1 MSALA
6 LMPMAATMA
15 TVRRFALTDITD
27 ILRTPVR
34 LTDTMARRGLAVES
48 LLERGRGTGMP
59 IMAGATTAIVDTAMA
74 AVMAMDTDEDMAMVV
89 VMRMVAVVMAAD
101 IAVAMLAVVAAT
113 EVAVSMAAEA
123 STAAAVMV
131 AADTG
136 NIAD

>member
-6 LMPMAATMA
+6 LTPMAATMA

-89 VMRMVAVVMAAD
+89 AMRMAVVVMAAD